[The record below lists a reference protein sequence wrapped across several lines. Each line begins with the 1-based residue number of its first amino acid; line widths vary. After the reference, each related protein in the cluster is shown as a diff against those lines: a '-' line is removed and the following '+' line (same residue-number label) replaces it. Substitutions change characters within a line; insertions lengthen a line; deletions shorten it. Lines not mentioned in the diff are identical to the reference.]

1 MPMHPEP
8 VRSRGGSALRDAAS
22 ARLRYE
28 QVAALTGRT
37 GIMACGSILTFLIIM
52 WTFWPVG
59 LHRYLLGLLVLL
71 LLMHGSAL
79 LGSRIWLART
89 PHAVSK
95 RVAWVRV
102 TLTSLVAI
110 AWSSIPA
117 MLMPSATADQR
128 QLLIYIFAGFS
139 SSSILMA
146 PLLPAALSFVVI
158 TTVGILLP
166 MPFLEQSIAAQ
177 HAILVVLYFL
187 VTCGVL
193 MHQNRDFARRVT
205 NEIALAE
212 QGDIIGLLLRDF
224 EENASD
230 WLWELDGSL
239 RLHRVSGRLAALL
252 DCDPTELQD
261 MPLGELIAR
270 NGLVPVGEKHDGDR
284 LSACLADRT
293 AFRDLQVFVC
303 FGDRTR
309 WFSLTGKPVLDEA
322 GGFAGYRGVGS
333 DITAAR
339 RSDERIA
346 YLARYDSLT
355 GLPNRTLF
363 QDTLN
368 QACTRPAPFALMC
381 LDLDGFKSVNDTL
394 GHAMGDALL
403 VAVAARLRGCL
414 REGDVVAR
422 LGGDEFAVLQS
433 RGNAQSA
440 GALARRLVEH
450 VAEPYRIGNIPASVG
465 LSIGIALCDGA
476 PADAESLLRGAD
488 LALYQSKGDGR
499 GTWHFFEPA
508 MAARAQTRHA
518 MQADLRRAIDGGE
531 LFLEFQ
537 PILDI
542 VSGEITG
549 AEALVRWLHPQKGRI
564 APNDFIPIAEESG
577 LILPLGA
584 WVLQRACREAASWDG
599 GARVAVNLSPLQFRD
614 PHLLELVDQALAGS
628 GLPPHRLELEIT
640 ESVFLDAADKTVACL
655 QALRS
660 RGIHIALDDFGT
672 GYSSLSYLRS
682 FPFDKVKIDQS
693 FIRDLSVNDDAIAIV
708 QAIVGMASS
717 LGMYT
722 TGEGVETASQARLL
736 QLTGCSQVQGYLFGR
751 PCPAEA
757 IAAIMGGDRPKLAE
771 LLGPAAATSA
781 ADPAG
786 RPVTGAGLLAAAR
799 DTRRRDAGRRL
810 AEDAVAAP

>member
-1 MPMHPEP
+1 MHTHPEP
-8 VRSRGGSALRDAAS
+8 VRSRRGDALPDAACS
-22 ARLRYE
+22 RLRYE

-52 WTFWPVG
+52 WTFWPAG
-59 LHRYLLGLLVLL
+59 LHRYLLGLLLL
-71 LLMHGSAL
+71 LVFMHGSAL
-79 LGSRIWLART
+79 FGSRIWLARAS
-89 PHAVSK
+89 HAVSRRVVWI
-95 RVAWVRV
+95 RVA
-102 TLTSLVAI
+102 LTSLVAI
-110 AWSSIPA
+110 AWSTVPA
-117 MLMPSATADQR
+117 VLMPSATPDQR

-158 TTVGILLP
+158 ATIGILLP

-177 HAILVVLYFL
+177 HAVLVVLYFL

-193 MHQNRDFARRVT
+193 MHQNRDFVRRVT

-224 EENASD
+224 EESASD
-230 WLWELDGSL
+230 WLWELDAGL
-239 RLHRVSGRLAALL
+239 CLHRVSGRLATLL
-252 DCDPTELQD
+252 DCDPAELQD
-261 MPLGELIAR
+261 TPLGV
-270 NGLVPVGEKHDGDR
+270 LVAANDAVPAGEKHDGDR
-284 LSACLADRT
+284 LAACLAERS
-293 AFRDLQVFVC
+293 AFRDLQVLVA
-303 FGDRTR
+303 FGNRTH

-339 RSDERIA
+339 KSDERIA

-363 QDTLN
+363 QEALEA
-368 QACTRPAPFALMC
+368 ACAQPAPFALMC

-394 GHAMGDALL
+394 GHATGDALL
-403 VAVAARLRGCL
+403 MAVARRMRGCL
-414 REGDVVAR
+414 RDGDVVAR

-433 RGNAQSA
+433 HGTAETA

-450 VAEPYRIGNIPASVG
+450 VAEPYQIGTVPASVG
-465 LSIGIALCDGA
+465 LSIGIALCERAGTE
-476 PADAESLLRGAD
+476 PDALLRGAD
-488 LALYQSKGDGR
+488 LALYQSKSGGR

-508 MAARAQTRHA
+508 MAARARTRHA
-518 MQADLRRAIDGGE
+518 MQADLRHAIDHGE
-531 LFLEFQ
+531 LILEFQ

-542 VSGEITG
+542 ASGDITG
-549 AEALVRWLHPQKGRI
+549 AEALVRWLHPQRGRI
-564 APNDFIPIAEESG
+564 APGDFIPIAEESG

-584 WVLQRACREAASWDG
+584 WVLQRACREAATWDG
-599 GARVAVNLSPLQFRD
+599 EARVAVNLSPLQFRD
-614 PHLLELVDQALAGS
+614 PNLLDLVDAALAGS

-640 ESVFLDAADKTVACL
+640 ESVFLDAADRTVACL

-682 FPFDKVKIDQS
+682 FPFNKVKIDQS
-693 FIRDLSVNDDAIAIV
+693 FIRDLSANGDAIAIV

-717 LGMYT
+717 LGMCT

-751 PCPAEA
+751 PCPADA
-757 IAAIMGGDRPKLAE
+757 IAAIMGGDRPRLAD
-771 LLGPAAATSA
+771 LLGPAAAPVARTGQAATS
-781 ADPAG
+781 G
-786 RPVTGAGLLAAAR
+786 RV
-799 DTRRRDAGRRL
+799 GRRL